1 MRDGLCHPCAER
13 MRRHVPGDGVVAWQD
28 RYPVITVIGQAM
40 VKLVRAPGSSLMEAS
55 PDGSAF
61 TTAIWAARL
70 GYPTALMA
78 RLSRDSLGQ
87 FLRMHAAS
95 NGLDISASPEA
106 DEPTMISV
114 VSADRDTDS
123 TDSLY
128 FRDTASWQWSAA
140 ELGWIPANT
149 TVLTLDL
156 LDCCVL
162 PGSTWI
168 LRAAARHRS
177 RGAIVCLNV
186 TAKPAVMGSPTRGQ
200 LLMDRP
206 IKAADVVTASLEDI
220 SWLYP
225 GRAAEDVARLW
236 LAEGPALV
244 VITCGSDGLVA
255 VRKSGTVLYR
265 ATRLQAASVADFD
278 AAFTG
283 ALLGGLHELSDAGVR
298 IEALNTSELA
308 SVLDTATAT
317 ASRSDTSCLNLA
329 TASELR

>member
-1 MRDGLCHPCAER
+1 
-13 MRRHVPGDGVVAWQD
+13 
-28 RYPVITVIGQAM
+28 VITVIGEAM
-40 VKLVRAPGSSLMEAS
+40 VKLAPAPGSSLMQAS
-55 PDGSAF
+55 PGGSAF
-61 TTAIWAARL
+61 TTASWAARL

-78 RLSRDSLGQ
+78 RLSRNSFGQ

-95 NGLDISASPEA
+95 YGLDVSASPDA
-106 DEPTMISV
+106 DEPTMIAV
-114 VSADRDTDS
+114 VAAEADTDS

-140 ELGWIPANT
+140 ELSWIPANT
-149 TVLTLDL
+149 SVLNLDL
-156 LDCCVL
+156 LDCCLL

-168 LRAAARHRS
+168 LKAAARKRC

-186 TAKPAVMGSPTRGQ
+186 TVRPAVMGSPARGR

-206 IKAADVVTASLEDI
+206 VKAADLVMTSLEDI

-225 GRAAEDVARLW
+225 GRGAEAVARLW
-236 LAEGPALV
+236 LAEGPSLV
-244 VITCGSDGLVA
+244 VITCGADGLVA

-265 ATRLQAASVADFD
+265 ATRLQRAAVTEFD

-298 IEALNTSELA
+298 IEDLSTSELA

>member
-1 MRDGLCHPCAER
+1 
-13 MRRHVPGDGVVAWQD
+13 MRRHVPGDCMLARQD
-28 RYPVITVIGQAM
+28 RYPVITVIGEAM
-40 VKLVRAPGSSLMEAS
+40 VKLVAAPGSGLMQAS
-55 PDGSAF
+55 PGGSAF
-61 TTAIWAARL
+61 TTAISAARL

-87 FLRMHAAS
+87 FLRMHAAI
-95 NGLDISASPEA
+95 NGLDVSASPEA
-106 DEPTMISV
+106 DEPTMIAVLSTD
-114 VSADRDTDS
+114 ADADG

-149 TVLTLDL
+149 TVLSLDL
-156 LDCCVL
+156 LDCCLL

-168 LRAAARHRS
+168 LRAAARQRQ

-186 TAKPAVMGSPTRGQ
+186 TAKPAVMGSATRGQ
-200 LLMDRP
+200 LLLDRP
-206 IKAADVVTASLEDI
+206 LKSAELVTTSFEDI

-225 GRAAEDVARLW
+225 GRGAEAVARLW
-236 LAEGPALV
+236 LAQGPELV

-255 VRKSGTVLYR
+255 VRKSGSALYR
-265 ATRLQAASVADFD
+265 ATGVQAASVTEFD
-278 AAFTG
+278 ATFTG
-283 ALLGGLHELSDAGVR
+283 ALLGGLHELTDAGVC
-298 IEALNTSELA
+298 IEGLSMSELA

-317 ASRSDTSCLNLA
+317 ASRSDTRCLNLA